1 MEHERRE
8 SCYKDELFPFVID
21 GFGCFVNCGI
31 CFLGSLLRTCSFTL
45 TVYLCTAASM
55 NTTII

>member
-8 SCYKDELFPFVID
+8 NCYKDVSFHFVID
-21 GFGCFVNCGI
+21 GFGCFADRGI